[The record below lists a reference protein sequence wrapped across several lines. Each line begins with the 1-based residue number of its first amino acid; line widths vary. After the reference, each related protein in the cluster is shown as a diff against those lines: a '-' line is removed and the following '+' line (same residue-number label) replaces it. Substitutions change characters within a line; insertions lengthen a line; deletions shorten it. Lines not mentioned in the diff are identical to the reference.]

1 MKRMKKIASIKS
13 YQLPINIKQ
22 DGQYF
27 IATCPL
33 WHDCYAQGKTIDEAT
48 SEIIGVATSL
58 VELYTEEGM
67 HIPLPEKKLPNSPK
81 STNINFNVPVFAS
94 S

>member
-22 DGQYF
+22 DGEYF

-58 VELYTEEGM
+58 VELYAEEGIF
-67 HIPLPEKKLPNSPK
+67 IPLTERKLSNSPK
-81 STNINFNVPVFAS
+81 RSKISFNVPVFAS